1 MTTNKKKILIIEDE
15 EILLNILSKRI
26 KDENFTVFTA
36 KDGEKG
42 LDRIKKDKPDLILL
56 DMLLPKVDGFGVLE
70 KMKKDNINIPVI
82 IISNSGQPI
91 DIDRAIELGACDYL
105 IKAKFE
111 IDEIIEKIHRCLMIG
126 QSSKSGAKKILI
138 VEDDQF
144 LLDLCV
150 KRFNQSG
157 YNVDFAVNGEE
168 GLEKI
173 IKNKPDLI
181 LLDLIIP
188 GIDGFDVLEKVR
200 VNKNKSIAKIPI
212 IVLSNLGQTSD
223 VQKALN
229 LGASDYLIKAHFT
242 TDDIISK
249 VKKYLKE

>member
-1 MTTNKKKILIIEDE
+1 
-15 EILLNILSKRI
+15 
-26 KDENFTVFTA
+26 
-36 KDGEKG
+36 
-42 LDRIKKDKPDLILL
+42 
-56 DMLLPKVDGFGVLE
+56 
-70 KMKKDNINIPVI
+70 
-82 IISNSGQPI
+82 
-91 DIDRAIELGACDYL
+91 
-105 IKAKFE
+105 
-111 IDEIIEKIHRCLMIG
+111 MIG